1 MSANYYNRKDQLLN
15 SLLKWILILG
25 AVAYV
30 PSLIAAIVDK
40 LYVVALVDTIVYVTL
55 LILFFC
61 PRTGYHVRLFGT
73 VIGALILGAVALFET
88 GTDGAG
94 HIWLLCGVFIAA
106 LFGRA
111 ALVVIAIVVTQLVF
125 ATYGFLVVGDVIDHG
140 TPVTALFAV
149 AANMLVVSIVLA
161 AVTHGLL
168 RYLQRAMSSQETTLK
183 LLDHRIR
190 NNLRP
195 LRALLHWT
203 LRYTDVPAHWSVAY
217 GHSRLRTICSS
228 RTPATPR

>member
-1 MSANYYNRKDQLLN
+1 MN